1 MEIKIKKL
9 AGAIGAEISGLQ
21 VSNICEEQFEIIN
34 DALLNHG
41 IIYFREQAISP
52 KEQLDF
58 AKMWNEP
65 HLHPYLNGL
74 PEFPEIIEIVK
85 EPSDPNNFGDH
96 WHTDQIFTPVPA
108 MGTMLYAKEVPQ
120 AGGDTVFACME
131 KAYENLSDAM
141 KKMLGKLSTSNRYD
155 KSAARSDK
163 MQNKIPNPDEPA
175 AVAVHPLIRVHP
187 ETGRPSLYLTDPQ
200 TTTHFNTM
208 TPEESLPLITFLLDH
223 ATRPEFTCRLNW
235 EVGTLAIWDNRRVLH
250 MALNDYPGQRRVM
263 HRITIKGTL
272 PTGLTQS
279 N

>member
-120 AGGDTVFACME
+120 AGGDTMFACME

-141 KKMLGKLSTSNRYD
+141 KKMLGKLSTSN
-155 KSAARSDK
+155 
-163 MQNKIPNPDEPA
+163 
-175 AVAVHPLIRVHP
+175 H
-187 ETGRPSLYLTDPQ
+187 
-200 TTTHFNTM
+200 
-208 TPEESLPLITFLLDH
+208 
-223 ATRPEFTCRLNW
+223 
-235 EVGTLAIWDNRRVLH
+235 
-250 MALNDYPGQRRVM
+250 
-263 HRITIKGTL
+263 
-272 PTGLTQS
+272 
-279 N
+279 

>member
-34 DALLNHG
+34 DALLDHG

-120 AGGDTVFACME
+120 AGGDTMFACME

-141 KKMLGKLSTSNRYD
+141 KKMLGKLSTSN
-155 KSAARSDK
+155 
-163 MQNKIPNPDEPA
+163 
-175 AVAVHPLIRVHP
+175 H
-187 ETGRPSLYLTDPQ
+187 
-200 TTTHFNTM
+200 
-208 TPEESLPLITFLLDH
+208 
-223 ATRPEFTCRLNW
+223 
-235 EVGTLAIWDNRRVLH
+235 
-250 MALNDYPGQRRVM
+250 
-263 HRITIKGTL
+263 
-272 PTGLTQS
+272 
-279 N
+279 

>member
-1 MEIKIKKL
+1 MEIEIKKI
-9 AGAIGAEISGLQ
+9 AGAIGAEISGVQ
-21 VSNICEEQFEIIN
+21 VDNICEERFKIIN
-34 DALLNHG
+34 DALLDHG
-41 IIYFREQAISP
+41 IIYFREQTISP

-65 HLHPYLNGL
+65 HLHPYLSGL

-120 AGGDTVFACME
+120 AGGDTMFACME

-141 KKMLGKLSTSNRYD
+141 KKMLAKLSTSNRYD

-163 MQNKIPNPDEPA
+163 MQNKIPNPDESTM
-175 AVAVHPLIRVHP
+175 VAVHPLIRVHP
-187 ETGRPSLYLTDPQ
+187 DTGRPSLYLTDPQ
-200 TTTHFNTM
+200 TTTHFDNM

-263 HRITIKGTL
+263 HRITIKGTS
-272 PTGLTQS
+272 PIGLIQS

>member
-120 AGGDTVFACME
+120 AGGDTMFACME

-175 AVAVHPLIRVHP
+175 TVAVHPLIRVHP